1 LPSEFDPRHP
11 FDGCPNGLV
20 DPALLI
26 EHLDAIDRE
35 RGDLRTRHIAG
46 TTVGHVVPVST
57 IAWPALGD
65 AVGVGEL
72 VTVRSRSSRS
82 AEKST

>member
-1 LPSEFDPRHP
+1 
-11 FDGCPNGLV
+11 
-20 DPALLI
+20 
-26 EHLDAIDRE
+26 
-35 RGDLRTRHIAG
+35 
-46 TTVGHVVPVST
+46 VPVST